1 MDFFWGIYLL
11 TQEIQIVPEMMRVG
25 VWDLSKTN
33 PAIFEVTESPK
44 SYIYTHDF
52 EEFTPKKV
60 NFKIFT

>member
-1 MDFFWGIYLL
+1 
-11 TQEIQIVPEMMRVG
+11 MMRVG